1 MVDQDYILF
10 ENYLLGDLSED
21 EKKTFETRIEKD
33 SKFKESFNT
42 YKELSSYLE
51 HTFENE
57 DVSKTFKENLQK
69 ISKAY
74 FEKNEVAEK
83 IKGSTKTYLFYKH
96 VIAACV
102 VLFFGIF
109 MFNQFSNPSY
119 ADFAHYD
126 TISLTVR
133 GEQDVLLKTAEKAFN
148 NKDFAKA
155 EGAFSKLLKIDKE
168 NSELKLYSAIAN
180 IELSHFETADALLSN
195 LQEGQSVY
203 KNKATWYLALS
214 KLKQKDYAACLNILK
229 TIPEDAD
236 NYKQAKNL
244 IHKLE

>member
-1 MVDQDYILF
+1 MTDQDYILF
-10 ENYLLGDLSED
+10 ENYLLGDVSEE
-21 EKKTFETRIEKD
+21 EKKTFEIRLEED

-57 DVSKTFKENLQK
+57 DASKAFKANLQK
-69 ISKAY
+69 ISKVY
-74 FEKNEVAEK
+74 FDKNKDSVK
-83 IKGSTKTYLFYKH
+83 IEGSKNTYHFYKYAM
-96 VIAACV
+96 AACV
-102 VLFFGIF
+102 VLFLGIF

-133 GEQDVLLKTAEKAFN
+133 GEQDALLKTAENAFN

-155 EGAFSKLLKIDKE
+155 EDAFSKLLKVDKD
-168 NSELKLYSAIAN
+168 NSELKLYRAIAN
-180 IELSHFETADALLSN
+180 IELNHFETADALLFN

-214 KLKQKDYAACLNILK
+214 KLKQKQYAACLDILK

-236 NYKQAKNL
+236 NYKQVKNL
-244 IHKLE
+244 INKLD